1 MGEVKQTNFRID
13 SESADKFRAFCE
25 ENGINHAQGFDRIIQ
40 IMELEKAKEVIP
52 GRSVEIEEFQRH
64 AKSLID
70 AYVGSLDIAQNTEA
84 RIYEQYKNM
93 LESKDQQILD
103 LQASVRAKEELA
115 TAANTAAMEAQ
126 NRQELAEKGIKEAE
140 AREKAA
146 QETARDKI
154 SIAEMLTAKLTE
166 AEAKLKDYPSLTA
179 TLDQTKDELAK
190 ANQALKDAKKDA
202 GAAQER
208 AVAAVQREMD
218 KALLEAEREKGT
230 LERELRE
237 RIDKLQEEKA
247 SLKDQIADLKE
258 KLLKQTKN

>member
-146 QETARDKI
+146 QETARQNIDCRDAHGKVNRGRGKVKGLSVI
-154 SIAEMLTAKLTE
+154 NCYFRS
-166 AEAKLKDYPSLTA
+166 
-179 TLDQTKDELAK
+179 DERRTGQSK
-190 ANQALKDAKKDA
+190 P
-202 GAAQER
+202 
-208 AVAAVQREMD
+208 
-218 KALLEAEREKGT
+218 GT
-230 LERELRE
+230 
-237 RIDKLQEEKA
+237 
-247 SLKDQIADLKE
+247 
-258 KLLKQTKN
+258 